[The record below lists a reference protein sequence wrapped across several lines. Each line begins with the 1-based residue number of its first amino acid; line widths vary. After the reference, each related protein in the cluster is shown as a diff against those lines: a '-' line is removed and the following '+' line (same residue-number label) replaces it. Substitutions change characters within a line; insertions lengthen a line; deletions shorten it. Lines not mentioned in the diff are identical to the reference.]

1 MIWDALYNAVI
12 NCNKSRRHFINT
24 FDVYKVPESES
35 DIVISNNYLLA
46 DSPTEFNDEEDDD
59 DELETWQRFLEV
71 SLDLE

>member
-1 MIWDALYNAVI
+1 MPAPW
-12 NCNKSRRHFINT
+12 
-24 FDVYKVPESES
+24 SES
-35 DIVISNNYLLA
+35 NIVISNDYLLA

>member
-1 MIWDALYNAVI
+1 M
-12 NCNKSRRHFINT
+12 
-24 FDVYKVPESES
+24 
-35 DIVISNNYLLA
+35 ISNDYLLA